1 MGHVARFVFP
11 SIADVLFLALFWA
24 LLAGGLSSR
33 PLADA
38 DIGWHIRT
46 GQQILDTKSIP
57 HVDPFSSSMEGQE
70 WYAWEWLYDL
80 AVGVLDRAFGLNGV
94 VWLCAVI
101 IATTFAC
108 VFRTTIFRGTNLYIA
123 MLLTLLAISAS
134 TIHFFARPHI
144 VSWLFV
150 WFFFLSLDRWE
161 RGATRKTLYWLPA
174 LMVLWANLHGGFVLG
189 LAVVACFWLGTIVEA
204 VSTSNIFGRLL
215 ARERAR
221 LLGIVFVCSVAATFL
236 NPYGYQLHVHI
247 YRYLTNRF
255 LMTHINEF
263 ASPDFHGAAQ
273 KCFAALV
280 LLSVVTLA
288 RSSGKLRI
296 SNILILLMAVYAGL
310 YASRNLPVG
319 SILLVMVIGP
329 PLSAAV
335 NNVWQQ
341 VSASH
346 SSRRLFLTL
355 SQARAFEGQLRGHL
369 WPIVIVFVTF
379 IILAIGGKLGSREFI
394 NAHFDASKLPV
405 EASNVIAS
413 SKSRDPV
420 FCPDSW
426 GGLLIYQ
433 LSPVMK
439 VVVDDRHDLYG
450 ERVLRKYLEV
460 VQVRPGWNQILDE
473 WKVRRVLM
481 PAGSALD
488 NILRESSEWH
498 ITHEDRTAVLFERSV
513 SK

>member
-1 MGHVARFVFP
+1 MSYVTRFLFP
-11 SIADVLFLALFWA
+11 SIADIFFVVLFWA

-46 GQQILDTKSIP
+46 GQQIIDTKSIP
-57 HVDPFSSSMEGQE
+57 HVDPFSSTMEGKA

-80 AVGVLDRAFGLNGV
+80 VVGALDRAFGLNGV

-108 VFRTTIFRGTNLYIA
+108 VFRSTIFRGTNLYIA
-123 MLLTLLAISAS
+123 TLLTLLAVSAS

-144 VSWLFV
+144 VSWIFVLLF
-150 WFFFLSLDRWE
+150 FGLLDRWE
-161 RGATRKTLYWLPA
+161 RGATRQTLYWVPA
-174 LMVLWANLHGGFVLG
+174 LMVLWVNLHGGFVLG
-189 LAVVACFWLGTIVEA
+189 LAVMACFWFGTIVET
-204 VSTSNIFGRLL
+204 VSISNVFDQVRAL
-215 ARERAR
+215 ARVRQ
-221 LLGIVFVCSVAATFL
+221 LGIVFGCSVAATLL
-236 NPYGYQLHVHI
+236 NPYGYQLHIHI

-288 RSSGKLRI
+288 RSSGKLRV
-296 SNILILLMAVYAGL
+296 SHILILLMAVYAGL
-310 YASRNLPVG
+310 YASRNLPVS
-319 SILLVMVIGP
+319 SILLLMVIGP
-329 PLSAAV
+329 PLSPLASNA
-335 NNVWQQ
+335 WQQ
-341 VSASH
+341 VSVSH
-346 SSRRLFLTL
+346 PSRRLFLTL
-355 SQARAFEGQLRGHL
+355 SKAGAFEGQLRGHL
-369 WPIVIVFVTF
+369 WPITIVFVTF
-379 IILAIGGKLGSREFI
+379 MVLAIGGKPWSQRVI
-394 NAHFDASKLPV
+394 NARFDASKLPV
-405 EASNVIAS
+405 EASTVIAS

-433 LSPVMK
+433 LSPAIK

-450 ERVLRKYLEV
+450 EAVLRKYLEV

-481 PAGSALD
+481 PTGSALD
-488 NILRESSEWH
+488 NMLRESPEWH

-513 SK
+513 RE

>member
-161 RGATRKTLYWLPA
+161 RGATRQTLYWLPA

-215 ARERAR
+215 
-221 LLGIVFVCSVAATFL
+221 
-236 NPYGYQLHVHI
+236 
-247 YRYLTNRF
+247 
-255 LMTHINEF
+255 
-263 ASPDFHGAAQ
+263 GAGA
-273 KCFAALV
+273 
-280 LLSVVTLA
+280 
-288 RSSGKLRI
+288 GK
-296 SNILILLMAVYAGL
+296 AVGDCL
-310 YASRNLPVG
+310 
-319 SILLVMVIGP
+319 
-329 PLSAAV
+329 
-335 NNVWQQ
+335 
-341 VSASH
+341 
-346 SSRRLFLTL
+346 RLFRRGYVSQSVWVPTACSHL
-355 SQARAFEGQLRGHL
+355 SISYEPLL
-369 WPIVIVFVTF
+369 
-379 IILAIGGKLGSREFI
+379 
-394 NAHFDASKLPV
+394 D
-405 EASNVIAS
+405 
-413 SKSRDPV
+413 
-420 FCPDSW
+420 DSH
-426 GGLLIYQ
+426 Q
-433 LSPVMK
+433 
-439 VVVDDRHDLYG
+439 
-450 ERVLRKYLEV
+450 
-460 VQVRPGWNQILDE
+460 
-473 WKVRRVLM
+473 
-481 PAGSALD
+481 
-488 NILRESSEWH
+488 
-498 ITHEDRTAVLFERSV
+498 
-513 SK
+513 